1 MPNHR
6 PAVSEQPLFYAWQ
19 DRPETGRAKT
29 LAPRSKPIN
38 PRAPSPADWRVIAGA
53 GSECPVVLLGENA
66 NSIAVRIPEQRQLGR
81 QRQHRLLHRALGLAQ
96 GFRMA
101 RAVARLPAVDA
112 VPCSALA
119 QLHRAQAF
127 FAFPVA
133 VRLIAALP
141 QRPRPARF

>member
-6 PAVSEQPLFYAWQ
+6 PAVSKKRLFYAWQ

-38 PRAPSPADWRVIAGA
+38 SRAPRPVDWRVIAWA
-53 GSECPVVLLGENA
+53 GSEWPVVLLSENA
-66 NSIAVRIPEQRQLGR
+66 NSIAVRIPEQHKLGR

-101 RAVARLPAVDA
+101 RAAARLPAINA
-112 VPCSALA
+112 VRALA
-119 QLHRAQAF
+119 VERYPADFLF
-127 FAFPVA
+127 VLPVA
-133 VRLIAALP
+133 V
-141 QRPRPARF
+141 